1 MELEKKKT
9 RGSKKGIVGPTI
21 RYHSVAMPLIEE
33 LPDCDNGPATEEKI
47 NVEDTGD
54 ELVFLFY

>member
-21 RYHSVAMPLIEE
+21 RYHSVAMPLLEE
-33 LPDCDNGPATEEKI
+33 LPSTDRSPPNEEKI

-54 ELVFLFY
+54 E